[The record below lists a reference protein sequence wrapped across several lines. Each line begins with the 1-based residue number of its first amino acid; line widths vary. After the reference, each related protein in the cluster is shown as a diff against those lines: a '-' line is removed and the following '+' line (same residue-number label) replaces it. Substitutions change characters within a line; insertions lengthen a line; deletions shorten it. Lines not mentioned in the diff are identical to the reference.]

1 MEKSLLTLLVFGAL
15 TAVTAPIHS
24 AAAAIEYPW
33 CSQYAGG
40 PTGGGRNCGFAT
52 YAQCMQNIHG
62 MGGFCEPNLFYLDRA
77 EPVAKK
83 RHHRG
88 D

>member
-1 MEKSLLTLLVFGAL
+1 MQKLLLTLLVFGAW
-15 TAVTAPIHS
+15 TTIAAPIHS
-24 AAAAIEYPW
+24 AAAAIEHPW

-40 PTGGGRNCGFAT
+40 PTGGGRNCGFAS

-62 MGGFCEPNLFYLDRA
+62 MGGFCEPNLFYFGRV
-77 EPVAKK
+77 EQVAKK
-83 RHHRG
+83 RRRHS